1 MKNAILLHGVGGNGE
16 NFWFPYIKTHL
27 EERGYSVWNPNLPDT
42 NNPQLDAWLPF
53 VLDNGTFTEDTVIIG
68 HSASNP
74 VILALLEKLTI
85 KVKQV
90 ILVAAFFEPV
100 HSVTGVLKETYDWES
115 IKAHVN
121 DIVIVNSDNDPWKC
135 DGEQGLRLFEQI
147 GGTLV
152 IRHGEGHMGS
162 ESFNQPYKEF
172 PFLLKLID

>member
-27 EERGYSVWNPNLPDT
+27 QEKGYTVWNPTLPDP
-42 NNPQLDAWLPF
+42 NNPQLDIWLSF
-53 VLDNGTFTEDTVIIG
+53 VTEHGTFNEETIIIG

-74 VILALLEKLTI
+74 IILALLENLSVKI
-85 KVKQV
+85 KQV

-100 HSVTGVLKETYDWES
+100 HSVTGVLKSTYDWEA
-115 IKAHVN
+115 IKSHVE
-121 DIVIVNSDNDPWKC
+121 DLIIINSDNDPWKC
-135 DGEQGLRLFEQI
+135 DDQQGLQLFHHL
-147 GGTLV
+147 GGTLI

-172 PFLLKLID
+172 PLLLKLIA